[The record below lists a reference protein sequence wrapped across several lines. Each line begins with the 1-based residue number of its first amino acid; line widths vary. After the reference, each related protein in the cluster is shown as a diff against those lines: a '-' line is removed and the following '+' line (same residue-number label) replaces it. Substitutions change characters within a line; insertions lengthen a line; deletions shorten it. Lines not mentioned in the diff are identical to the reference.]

1 MDTPFP
7 FGFPPDT
14 ILYLILYTLT
24 LGIHF
29 ILAGYVLAGT
39 AWILVSGLVSSRH
52 GPDRLS
58 VNLLRDWLPFALGG
72 AITAGVAPLLFVQIL
87 YQQEFYTANLLLV
100 RRWVMVLPA
109 LILGFY
115 SLYLMK
121 SRLGS
126 PLRAWP
132 GLIAAALATACFA
145 LTGFAWTENHLLANQ
160 GLEFWTRFYK
170 DGGTAYIEA
179 ATLPRV
185 GVWLSGCLTPMLAI
199 VAWQIRYR
207 ERRAGM
213 AQPPDE
219 TKAIGNSPAPAADI
233 TAEARTLSVVALIA
247 LTLATGFSAGYI
259 AFLPDDVRDS
269 VTGTCGFTWLILA
282 LCGAIVQVSGWW
294 QIRRGSTFLGAGPR
308 WLAIGCA
315 MSIIGTVNVREI
327 IRLAGVAAAG
337 LFERHSEAAQAGGFW
352 IFAAFLA
359 INTALVIWVV
369 RGVARS

>member
-1 MDTPFP
+1 MDTLFP

-14 ILYLILYTLT
+14 ILYLVLYTLT
-24 LGIHF
+24 LAIHF
-29 ILAGYVLAGT
+29 LLAGYVLAGT
-39 AWILVSGLVSSRH
+39 AWILATGLVSSGQ

-58 VNLLRDWLPFALGG
+58 VHLLRDWLPFALGG

-87 YQQEFYTANLLLV
+87 YQQEFYSANLLLV
-100 RRWVMVLPA
+100 RRWAMVLPA

-115 SLYLMK
+115 SLYLLK
-121 SRLGS
+121 SRSGS
-126 PLRAWP
+126 PLRGWA
-132 GLIAAALATACFA
+132 LIAAALATACFA

-170 DGGTAYIEA
+170 DGSTAYIEA
-179 ATLPRV
+179 TTLPRV

-199 VAWQIRYR
+199 VAWQVRYR
-207 ERRAGM
+207 ECNA
-213 AQPPDE
+213 E
-219 TKAIGNSPAPAADI
+219 KALPTGEKKAAGNSPALFPDI
-233 TAEARTLSVVALIA
+233 TAEARTLSAVALFA

-259 AFLPDDVRDS
+259 AFLPAAVRDS
-269 VTGTCGFTWLILA
+269 VTGTCGFAWLILA
-282 LCGAIVQVSGWW
+282 LCGAVVQVAGWW
-294 QIRRGSTFLGAGPR
+294 QVRRGSTFLGAGPR

-315 MSIIGTVNVREI
+315 MSILGAVNVREI
-327 IRLAGVAAAG
+327 IRLAGVGAAG
-337 LFERHSEAAQAGGFW
+337 LFEKHSEAAKAGGFW